1 MWQRCRTQLYLACLQ
16 GFPRSS
22 MSTGCMRASHRRPLG
37 RRGCRGVE
45 GSTGSSSEPVPGS
58 VRTCTLSVLPVC
70 RARDGPRLPCHCPP
84 LLVVQPYGL
93 HPARPLPCRL
103 CRWPPAWRSS
113 SVSSGLMSPPSPSG
127 LLARLRPCFHSS
139 LAVCPTAPGPS
150 APSNVLPFSSGPI
163 HCRRPQC
170 PVSPHSAL
178 PGGLSRSWSL
188 TPRR

>member
-84 LLVVQPYGL
+84 LLVVQPL
-93 HPARPLPCRL
+93 RPTSNASLAVPALPLAACLAVFLSLLWSHVAALSLR
-103 CRWPPAWRSS
+103 A
-113 SVSSGLMSPPSPSG
+113 SGSAASLLP
-127 LLARLRPCFHSS
+127 LLARRLFVPPHRGLQPRPMFFLSHR
-139 LAVCPTAPGPS
+139 V
-150 APSNVLPFSSGPI
+150 PFIVAALSV
-163 HCRRPQC
+163 QC
-170 PVSPHSAL
+170 P
-178 PGGLSRSWSL
+178 RI
-188 TPRR
+188 RRYLGA